1 MQVKFCDC
9 SLSLCVQPAE
19 TCIHYPVQ
27 SYLLVLM
34 PPSEQAFCFTLGC
47 NETETFVNGLED
59 NKMYSYFVT
68 AINRIGNATTNSD
81 NILSEFNS
89 QLVLLFNLLL

>member
-1 MQVKFCDC
+1 M
-9 SLSLCVQPAE
+9 QPAV
-19 TCIHYPVQ
+19 TCVHYPVQ
-27 SYLLVLM
+27 SYLLVLK
-34 PPSEQAFCFTLGC
+34 PPSGQAFSFALGC
-47 NETETFVNGLED
+47 NETETFINGLED
-59 NKMYSYFVT
+59 NKVYSYSVT

>member
-1 MQVKFCDC
+1 M
-9 SLSLCVQPAE
+9 QPAE
-19 TCIHYPVQ
+19 TCVHYPVQ

-34 PPSEQAFCFTLGC
+34 PTSGQAFSFTLGC
-47 NETETFVNGLED
+47 NETETLVNGLED

-68 AINRIGNATTNSD
+68 VINRIGNATTNSD